1 MARADKRDTHMKSSF
16 LAVACGLLL
25 AGCASQPQSPAAQ
38 ADAAACT
45 SAADAGY
52 QNSTLDQQ
60 ARPLQNGLMYGGPNQ
75 VFDAERLGAMSQRDQ
90 AIQNCEEFGNQTGT
104 PSVNGVPVVA
114 PHIVN

>member
-1 MARADKRDTHMKSSF
+1 MKSSF
-16 LAVACGLLL
+16 LAATSILLL
-25 AGCASQPQSPAAQ
+25 AGCASQPQSSAAQ

-45 SAADAGY
+45 SAADTSY

-60 ARPLQNGLMYGGPNQ
+60 ARTLQNGLRYGAPMQ

-90 AIQNCEEFGNQTGT
+90 AIQDCEEYGNQ
-104 PSVNGVPVVA
+104 NGVPAVNGPPAVA